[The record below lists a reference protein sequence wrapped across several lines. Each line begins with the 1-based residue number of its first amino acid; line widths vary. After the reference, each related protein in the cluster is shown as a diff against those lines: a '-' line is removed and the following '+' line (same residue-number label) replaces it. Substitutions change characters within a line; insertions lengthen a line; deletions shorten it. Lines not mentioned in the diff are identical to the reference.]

1 MEKLNLKPT
10 HRPVQNYYEA
20 LRQFKTIDVSHEGAV
35 RSAFQTLL
43 EHCGRQFGWKLVP
56 EWAIKKDTRS
66 IRVDG
71 ALVDEYR
78 LTHGFWEAKDTAD
91 DLAKEVKKKLAAGY
105 PQNNIIFQ
113 APERAIL
120 LQNGRVVLDEDIAE
134 PSALVEV
141 LKRFCEYIPP
151 EFEEWT
157 DAVEHFRDRVPEL
170 GEALKDLIEKEE
182 KSNTRFRAAFDDFF
196 VLCRQSINPN
206 LSKEAVEEMLIQHLL
221 TERIFRT
228 VFNNPDFTRRNPI
241 AAEIEKVIDALTSQ
255 AFTRDAFLQSLDR
268 FYKAIDTTARTI
280 DDFSQKQ
287 EFLNTVYEKF
297 FQGFSIKVAD
307 THGIVYTPVS
317 IVNFMVR
324 SVEDILRKEF
334 GKSLSSSDVHI
345 LDPFVGTGNFIVH
358 IMQAIKKTA
367 LAQKYKREL
376 HCNEVMLLPYYIAS
390 MNIEHEFFE
399 RTGRYESFEGICLVD
414 TFELAEAQQISFF
427 STENTAR
434 VERQKGAPIRVVI
447 GNPPYNAWQ
456 LNENDNNK
464 NRKYKEMDR
473 KVAET
478 YAKDSRAT
486 NKNALSDPY
495 VKAFRWASNRIGDEG
510 IVAFVSNNS
519 FIESLAFDGM
529 RQNIERDFDE
539 IYVLDLGGNVRKNPK
554 LSGTTHNVFGI
565 QVGVSINIFVRK
577 RAAA

>member
-1 MEKLNLKPT
+1 MERLNLKPT
-10 HRPVQNYYEA
+10 HKAVQNYYEA
-20 LRQFKTIDVSHEGAV
+20 LSQFKTIGVSHEGAV

-56 EWAIKKDTRS
+56 EWAIKKDARL

-91 DLAKEVKKKLAAGY
+91 DLAKEVKKKLTAGY
-105 PQNNIIFQ
+105 PHSNIIFQ

-120 LQNGRVVLDEDIAE
+120 LQNGRVVLDEDITE
-134 PSALVEV
+134 PVALVEI
-141 LKRFCEYIPP
+141 LRRFCEYTQP
-151 EFEEWT
+151 EIEEWT
-157 DAVEHFRDRVPEL
+157 DAVEHFRNRVPEL
-170 GEALKDLIEKEE
+170 GEALKGLIEKEA
-182 KSNTRFRAAFDDFF
+182 KLNAKFRAAFDAFF
-196 VLCRQSINPN
+196 LLCRQSINPN

-228 VFNNPDFTRRNPI
+228 VFNNPDFTRRNAI

-268 FYKAIDTTARTI
+268 FYQAIDKTARTI

-324 SVEDILRKEF
+324 SVEDILQKEF

-367 LAQKYKREL
+367 LAQKYKSEL

-399 RTGRYESFEGICLVD
+399 RTGSYESFEGICLVD
-414 TFELAEAQQISFF
+414 TFELAEAKQISFF
-427 STENTAR
+427 SAENTSR
-434 VERQKGAPIRVVI
+434 VERQKAAPIRVVI

-473 KVAET
+473 EVAAT

-529 RQNIERDFDE
+529 RKNLERDFDE